1 MSNVKIN
8 CIISENNKTE
18 LNEILIRNTKLIDSK
33 SLYSTCPVFNH
44 KSNRTFVGVSP
55 FDISFKIDRENK
67 LISVDGQNFI
77 NYEQS
82 NNNFGPYSGLN
93 FSPFNLNGPSPLF
106 EISYP
111 RLFFW
116 TDIPNIWMEFNDHPM
131 TSLNNNF
138 VAVSGWFN
146 LSNWKRNI
154 ALVVT
159 MIDETKPITIKKG
172 DPLFRLSFYPPN
184 LDSGIILK
192 KESNQKKINK
202 LLSEYGNTD
211 DSRDNWKSKLFSK
224 TPIKKCP
231 FKFLHK

>member
-8 CIISENNKTE
+8 YVNPENIKTD
-18 LNEILIRNTKLIDSK
+18 LNQILIRNSKLVDSEY
-33 SLYSTCPVFNH
+33 SYSTCPVFNH

-55 FDISFKIDRENK
+55 FDLSFKIDRENK
-67 LISVDGQNFI
+67 LINVGNENYI

-82 NNNFGPYSGLN
+82 NNIFGPDSNLK
-93 FSPFNLNGPSPLF
+93 FSPFNLGGPKPIF
-106 EISYP
+106 QINYP
-111 RLFFW
+111 ELFFW
-116 TDIPNIWMEFNDHPM
+116 TDIPNIWIELNDHPM
-131 TSLNNNF
+131 TSLSNNF
-138 VAVSGWFN
+138 IAVSGWFN
-146 LSNWKRNI
+146 LSNWTRNI

-159 MIDETKPITIKKG
+159 IIDETKPITIKKG

-224 TPIKKCP
+224 TSIKKCP
-231 FKFLHK
+231 FEFLYK